1 MSNRVIEIFL
11 FDIFVAI
18 VKIEIVISKFDSADE
33 LLHDFISWD
42 SVIREFSIVGEAT
55 NMCIKEGLISKEYR
69 VIVDFRNK
77 IIHHYFGIDSEA
89 VWNISN
95 SELKEFKKYIVQK
108 IKDIENKSLKEELI
122 SSTIED
128 NQKYLFVLDELQQLQ
143 ISSMKNTWE
152 NKEDKKWDKL

>member
-95 SELKEFKKYIVQK
+95 SELKEFKTYIVQK

-128 NQKYLFVLDELQQLQ
+128 NQKYLFVLNELQQLQ
-143 ISSMKNTWE
+143 ISSMKKTWD
-152 NKEDKKWDKL
+152 NKEDKEWNKL

>member
-128 NQKYLFVLDELQQLQ
+128 NQKYLFVLNELQQLQ
-143 ISSMKNTWE
+143 ISSMKKTWD
-152 NKEDKKWDKL
+152 NKEDKEWNKL